1 LRIKYPTLFGA
12 IMQIPVIPEDLYT
25 YDFITWDEEKYALLK
40 PALWQTED
48 GKFIGLDH
56 QIPLGS
62 NGITVT
68 EYYGGYIP
76 EPSPTATVPDVPTP
90 SHSFEIEKGDVN
102 GDGNV
107 NSTDVV
113 WLRRFLLKLV
123 EDFPVPSGKQA
134 ADMNDDGNINSTDM
148 IALKRK
154 VLKNTNIKSM
164 TI

>member
-1 LRIKYPTLFGA
+1 MAA
-12 IMQIPVIPEDLYT
+12 I
-25 YDFITWDEEKYALLK
+25 FR
-40 PALWQTED
+40 
-48 GKFIGLDH
+48 
-56 QIPLGS
+56 
-62 NGITVT
+62 TVT
-68 EYYGGYIP
+68 DCYCSRRTDTVAFFRNREGGL
-76 EPSPTATVPDVPTP
+76 
-90 SHSFEIEKGDVN
+90 N

-154 VLKNTNIKSM
+154 VLKIP
-164 TI
+164 I

>member
-1 LRIKYPTLFGA
+1 MAA
-12 IMQIPVIPEDLYT
+12 IFRNRHDCYCSRRT
-25 YDFITWDEEKYALLK
+25 D
-40 PALWQTED
+40 
-48 GKFIGLDH
+48 
-56 QIPLGS
+56 
-62 NGITVT
+62 TV
-68 EYYGGYIP
+68 
-76 EPSPTATVPDVPTP
+76 AF
-90 SHSFEIEKGDVN
+90 FEIEKGDVN

-154 VLKNTNIKSM
+154 VLKIP
-164 TI
+164 I